1 MVSRIIDQKPWTHV
15 ALVLALSGLFFLT
28 ACEPQPPINNA
39 PVTNSK
45 HKVLVLCEGNF
56 MWGNARL
63 DAIDMDTLQLQ
74 TDVYKKIND
83 KPLGDVLQSA
93 LHWNNSVYL
102 VVNNSGKVVKLN
114 SRTLKQTAVN
124 ANLGSPRYLLAVGD
138 KLWLTELYANR
149 IAILDTTN
157 LQKVDE
163 IPVDGWTETLVN
175 WGGLIAVASYRKGVY
190 LFNSNGSAA
199 NPPMLVGDSTTRYL
213 AVDAL
218 GRLWFASTGS
228 EGMSTIKRFD
238 NPQNAYPTVTLI
250 PQGTITKM
258 VMSLSGETIY
268 FAMGNKVFQVSVNA
282 KSMQEATLLAD
293 GFQQLYGMG
302 LSRDGKYLL
311 VADALDYVSNGKV
324 KIIDLQSKLT
334 VKELETGVNPNGF
347 LAY

>member
-1 MVSRIIDQKPWTHV
+1 MISKIIGQKLWSHTTFV
-15 ALVLALSGLFFLT
+15 FALLGLLALS
-28 ACEPQPPINNA
+28 ACESQPPIDNK
-39 PVTNSK
+39 PVANSA

-199 NPPMLVGDSTTRYL
+199 NPPMLAGDSTTRYL
-213 AVDAL
+213 AVDASN
-218 GRLWFASTGS
+218 RLWVASTGS
-228 EGMSTIKRFD
+228 DGMSSIKRFD
-238 NPQNAYPTVTLI
+238 NPQNAFPMVTLL
-250 PQGTITKM
+250 PQEPIKKM
-258 VMSLSGETIY
+258 VMSSNGEIIY

-282 KSMQEATLLAD
+282 KSMQEATLVSD

-302 LSRDGKYLL
+302 LSQDGKYLL

-324 KIIDLQSKLT
+324 YIIDLQTKIKI
-334 VKELETGVNPNGF
+334 KEFETGVNPNGF

>member
-1 MVSRIIDQKPWTHV
+1 VNFGIISLKRWTSV
-15 ALVLALSGLFFLT
+15 AAVFAITGLIFLT
-28 ACEPQPPINNA
+28 ACEPQPPINTT
-39 PVTNSK
+39 PVANSA
-45 HKVLVLCEGNF
+45 HRMLVLCEGNF

-63 DAIDMDTLQLQ
+63 DAIDMDTFQLQ

-93 LHWNNSVYL
+93 LYWNNSVYL

-114 SRTLKQTAVN
+114 AQSLKQIAAN
-124 ANLGSPRYLLAVGD
+124 ANLGSPRYLLPVGD

-149 IAILDTTN
+149 IAVLDTTN

-163 IPVDGWTETLVN
+163 IPVDGWSETLVN
-175 WGGLIAVASYRKGVY
+175 WNGLIAVASYRKGVY

-199 NPPMLVGDSTTRYL
+199 NPPMLAGDSTTRYL
-213 AVDAL
+213 AVDVS
-218 GRLWFASTGS
+218 GRLWIASTGS
-228 EGMSTIKRFD
+228 DGMSTIKRFD
-238 NPQNAYPTVTLI
+238 NPQNAFPSVTLI
-250 PQGTITKM
+250 PQEAITKM
-258 VMSLSGETIY
+258 VMSSSGETIY

-282 KSMQEATLLAD
+282 NSMKEATLVAD
-293 GFQQLYGMG
+293 GFQQLYGLG

-324 KIIDLQSKLT
+324 YIIDVQTKIKI
-334 VKELETGVNPNGF
+334 KEFETGVNPNGF

>member
-1 MVSRIIDQKPWTHV
+1 MISKIIGQKPWSHSTFV
-15 ALVLALSGLFFLT
+15 FALLGLLALS
-28 ACEPQPPINNA
+28 ACESQPPIDNK
-39 PVTNSK
+39 PVANSA

-74 TDVYKKIND
+74 TDIYKKIND

-93 LHWNNSVYL
+93 LYWNNSVYL

-199 NPPMLVGDSTTRYL
+199 NPPMLAGDSTTRYL
-213 AVDAL
+213 AVDASN
-218 GRLWFASTGS
+218 RLWVASTGS
-228 EGMSTIKRFD
+228 DGMSSIKRFD
-238 NPQNAYPTVTLI
+238 NPQNVFPMVTLL

-311 VADALDYVSNGKV
+311 MADALDYVSNGKV
-324 KIIDLQSKLT
+324 YIIDLQTKIKI
-334 VKELETGVNPNGF
+334 KEFETGVNPNGF